1 MKLKTFKSD
10 GSSSGNKE
18 FAFPS
23 FEGDRG
29 VQAIKEVI
37 IAIRAN
43 KRFGTASTKTRA
55 EVRGGGKKPF
65 RQKGTGMARQGSSR
79 SPLHSGGGVAMGP
92 KPRDYS
98 KKVNKKV
105 KSLAFQRALFD
116 RAVDGSLVVIK
127 EFKIAEPKTKLFVDV
142 IKQVVPTRGS
152 ILIVDSGFQDEV
164 VFASRNIAGLD
175 TEDAAYLNTLQL
187 SLYSTIVITEAAI
200 ATLMQRMEADNS

>member
-10 GSSSGNKE
+10 GSSGGEKE
-18 FAFPS
+18 FALPS
-23 FEGDRG
+23 FEGDKG

-37 IAIRAN
+37 TAIRAN
-43 KRFGTASTKTRA
+43 KRFGTASTKTRGD
-55 EVRGGGKKPF
+55 VRGGGKKPF

-79 SPLHSGGGVAMGP
+79 SPLNKGGGVAMGP

-116 RAVDGSLVVIK
+116 RAVDGSLIVIK
-127 EFKIAEPKTKLFVDV
+127 DFKVAEPKTKLFVEV

-152 ILIVDSGFQDEV
+152 ILIVDSNFQDQV
-164 VFASRNIAGLD
+164 IYASRNIASLD

-187 SLYSTIVITEAAI
+187 SLYGTIVITEAAL
-200 ATLMQRMEADNS
+200 ATLVQRMEADNS

>member
-10 GSSSGNKE
+10 GSSSGEKE
-18 FAFPS
+18 FAVPS

-29 VQAIKEVI
+29 IQAIKEVVT
-37 IAIRAN
+37 AIRAN

-105 KSLAFQRALFD
+105 KALAFKRALFD
-116 RAVDGSLVVIK
+116 RAVDGSLGVIK
-127 EFKIAEPKTKLFVDV
+127 EFKVAEPKTKLFIEV

-152 ILIVDSGFQDEV
+152 ILIVDNNFEDPV
-164 VFASRNIAGLD
+164 ILASRNIAALD

-187 SLYSTIVITEAAI
+187 SLYGTIVITETAL

>member
-10 GSSSGNKE
+10 GSSSGDKE

>member
-10 GSSSGNKE
+10 GSSSGEKE
-18 FAFPS
+18 FAVPS

-29 VQAIKEVI
+29 IQAIKEVVT
-37 IAIRAN
+37 AIRAN

-127 EFKIAEPKTKLFVDV
+127 EFKVAEPKTKLFIEV

-152 ILIVDSGFQDEV
+152 ILIVDNNFEDPV
-164 VFASRNIAGLD
+164 ILASRNIAALD

-187 SLYSTIVITEAAI
+187 SLYGTIVITETAL

>member
-10 GSSSGNKE
+10 GSSSGEKE
-18 FAFPS
+18 FAVPS

-29 VQAIKEVI
+29 IQAIKEVVT
-37 IAIRAN
+37 AIRAN

-127 EFKIAEPKTKLFVDV
+127 EFKVAEPKTKLFIEV

-152 ILIVDSGFQDEV
+152 ILIVDNNFEDPV
-164 VFASRNIAGLD
+164 ILASRNIAALD

-187 SLYSTIVITEAAI
+187 SLYGTIVITEAAL

>member
-10 GSSSGNKE
+10 GSSSGEKE
-18 FAFPS
+18 FAVPS

-29 VQAIKEVI
+29 IQAIKEVVT
-37 IAIRAN
+37 AIRAN

-127 EFKIAEPKTKLFVDV
+127 EFKVAEPKTKLFIEV

-152 ILIVDSGFQDEV
+152 ILIVDNNFEDPV
-164 VFASRNIAGLD
+164 ILASRNIAALD

-187 SLYSTIVITEAAI
+187 SLYWHYCHY
-200 ATLMQRMEADNS
+200 

>member
-10 GSSSGNKE
+10 GSSSCEKE
-18 FAFPS
+18 FAVPS

-29 VQAIKEVI
+29 IQAIKEVVT
-37 IAIRAN
+37 AIRAN

-127 EFKIAEPKTKLFVDV
+127 EFKVAEPKTKLFIEV

-152 ILIVDSGFQDEV
+152 ILIVDNNFEDPV
-164 VFASRNIAGLD
+164 ILASRNIAALD

-187 SLYSTIVITEAAI
+187 SLYGTIVITETAL

>member
-10 GSSSGNKE
+10 GSSSGEKE
-18 FAFPS
+18 FAVPS

-29 VQAIKEVI
+29 IQAIKEVVT
-37 IAIRAN
+37 AIRAN

-127 EFKIAEPKTKLFVDV
+127 EFKVAEPKTKLFIEV

-152 ILIVDSGFQDEV
+152 ILIVDNNFEDPV
-164 VFASRNIAGLD
+164 ILASRNIAALD

-187 SLYSTIVITEAAI
+187 SLYGTIVITEVAL

>member
-10 GSSSGNKE
+10 GSSSGEKE
-18 FAFPS
+18 FAVPS

-29 VQAIKEVI
+29 IQAIKEVVT
-37 IAIRAN
+37 AIRAN

-127 EFKIAEPKTKLFVDV
+127 EFKVADPKTKLFIEV

-152 ILIVDSGFQDEV
+152 ILIVDNNFEDPV
-164 VFASRNIAGLD
+164 ILASRNIAALD

-187 SLYSTIVITEAAI
+187 SLYGTIVITEVAL